1 MERNYGV
8 PDEWVLP
15 ISISEAQRMTQLE
28 TMSWEKDGKVARV
41 VFNRPQLLNAMSN
54 KSTIDI
60 NTIADAL
67 AKEDGVRVVV
77 LTGTGRSFSTGID
90 LKQLST
96 DQIEMVYHQR
106 WERALRIFE
115 TMEKIVIVGIKQY
128 CLGGGLQ
135 LALACDVR
143 VAADNAILGLPAIK
157 ESLIPGLGIF
167 RLAHYVGFGRA
178 KQLILSGENVNAQNA
193 YAMGLV
199 DYVAPLVEFETR
211 LEQIVRQYLKVCSIA
226 TVKSK
231 TLTNLSFELGYDA
244 FLKKYFELQEI
255 AQTSEDHFEARR
267 AYREKRNP
275 IFK

>member
-1 MERNYGV
+1 M
-8 PDEWVLP
+8 
-15 ISISEAQRMTQLE
+15 SQLE
-28 TMSWEKDGKVARV
+28 TMGWVVEDKVARI
-41 VFNRPQLLNAMSN
+41 VFNRPELLNAMSN
-54 KSTIDI
+54 EATIDI
-60 NTIADAL
+60 SIIADAI

-77 LTGTGRSFSTGID
+77 IAGSGRSFSTGID

-96 DQIEMVYHQR
+96 DQIQMEYHHR

-115 TMEKIVIVGIKQY
+115 TMEKIVIVGIKEY

-135 LALACDVR
+135 LAIASDVR

-157 ESLIPGLGIF
+157 ESLIPGLATY
-167 RLAHYVGFGRA
+167 RLPHYVGLGRA
-178 KQLILSGENVNAQNA
+178 KQLILSGQNINAKEA

-199 DYVAPLVEFETR
+199 DYIVPLAEFEGQ
-211 LEQIVRQYLKVCSIA
+211 LEEIVQQYLRVCSVA

-231 TLTNLSFELGYDA
+231 TLCNFSFDLDYHV
-244 FLKKYFELQEI
+244 FLNKYFEFQEI